1 MTGAILD
8 VSHQEPVGPV
18 LVDACVI
25 GSGPS
30 GATAAWELAL
40 AGREVLVLEEGGDLT
55 GSALTGRDGAM
66 YDQLYMD
73 RGGRATE
80 DMGMSVLQGR
90 ALGGGSVINECDVVP
105 VSDGVLRYWQARFGL
120 GDLGPEQI
128 APFRDRA
135 LKDLSASL
143 PRDDLFNENNRI
155 LQRGAAQLGWRG
167 EVMLHNRVGC
177 VGLGLCLLGC
187 PLDRKRNARFVAIPA
202 AQEAGARFFTRA
214 RATRISGAG
223 GEIKTIEVQR
233 LDGRG
238 YRVQG
243 ALEVRARTVVLAAN
257 AVASAQLLLRSG
269 LGNDHV
275 GRHLS
280 LQPQLPILGRFGHQ
294 VRLFR
299 GAPQSYAVTEF
310 ERPASADHGLGG
322 FRIEGIGSTP
332 GLFGSM
338 LPTFGE
344 EGRAEMMDFSRL
356 AAALLLTPD
365 EGTGQ
370 VHAEASGRVRIEY
383 ALDGEQKGRLRDA
396 VRAAT
401 RLYLAAGAQEVLVPS
416 VPSVR
421 FRSEKDLRQVDQL
434 SFAPASVALISA
446 HQQGTVR
453 MAPSEKDGGADPGG
467 QVYGTRGVYVL
478 DGSGFPSSVSSHTMA
493 PNITFAR
500 YLARKLVAGTGG

>member
-1 MTGAILD
+1 VSGAILD
-8 VSHQEPVGPV
+8 VSNGEPAGPL

-73 RGGRATE
+73 RGGRTTA
-80 DMGMSVLQGR
+80 DMGLSVLQGR
-90 ALGGGSVINECDVVP
+90 ALGGGSVINVCDVVP
-105 VSDGVLRYWQARFGL
+105 VSDGVLRHWQARFGL

-128 APFRDRA
+128 APFRERA
-135 LKDLSASL
+135 QRDLSASL

-155 LQRGAAQLGWRG
+155 LQRGAAKLGWRG
-167 EVMLHNRVGC
+167 ELMSHNRVGC

-214 RATRISGAG
+214 RAARLTGAG

-233 LDGRG
+233 LDSRG
-238 YRVQG
+238 YHVQG
-243 ALEVRARTVVLAAN
+243 GLTVRARVVVLAAN
-257 AVASAQLLLRSG
+257 AVASAQILLRSR
-269 LGNDHV
+269 LGNAHV

-280 LQPQLPILGRFGHQ
+280 LQPQLPILARFGHE

-299 GAPQSYAVTEF
+299 GLPQSFAVTEF
-310 ERPASADHGLGG
+310 ELPASEERGLGG

-338 LPTFGE
+338 LPTLGE
-344 EGRAEMMDFSRL
+344 EGKAEMKAFPRL
-356 AAALLLTPD
+356 AAALLLAPD
-365 EGTGQ
+365 VGTGR
-370 VHAEASGRVRIEY
+370 VRVESSGRVRVEY
-383 ALDGEQKGRLRDA
+383 ALDEEQKGRFRDA

-401 RLYLAAGAQEVLVPS
+401 RLYLAAGAEEVVVPGA
-416 VPSVR
+416 PLLR
-421 FRSEKDLRQVDQL
+421 LRSEKDLRRVESL
-434 SFAPASVALISA
+434 SLAPASLPIISA

-453 MAPSEKDGGADPGG
+453 MAPSGKDGGADPGG